1 MQRIY
6 TSVIKKHFREN
17 NQMVF
22 LVGPR
27 QVGKTTTALMLKDTS
42 EGIFYFNWDNLDHRI
57 NILKGPKTI
66 ADAAGLNKL
75 MRIKPIIVFDEI
87 HKYPKWKVF
96 LKGFYDTYKERVC
109 VVVTGSSRLDIYK
122 KGGDSLMGRYF
133 LYRLHPL
140 SLRELSAE
148 SLSGREINSV
158 KEYREEDYVK
168 LFTYGGFPEP
178 FIKNNMK
185 FYNQWQSLRRRQL
198 TREDIRD
205 LSRIQDFHRIEVLA
219 EFIRKQAGQ
228 LLNYSNLSNSIGVSV
243 DTIRRWVD
251 ILRGFFYCYTIRP
264 WSKNL
269 PRALLKEPKVYLYDW
284 SCAEDEG
291 ARFENF
297 IACHLLK
304 AAHFWTDIGLGNY
317 DLWFVR
323 DKEKNEADFLVTK
336 NNKPWFLVEA
346 KLSEQE
352 HISKSLYMY
361 HKKLKTDHAFQVVYN
376 MQFVNKDCFS
386 CGSPIIAPAGTFL
399 SQLV

>member
-1 MQRIY
+1 
-6 TSVIKKHFREN
+6 
-17 NQMVF
+17 
-22 LVGPR
+22 
-27 QVGKTTTALMLKDTS
+27 
-42 EGIFYFNWDNLDHRI
+42 
-57 NILKGPKTI
+57 
-66 ADAAGLNKL
+66 
-75 MRIKPIIVFDEI
+75 
-87 HKYPKWKVF
+87 
-96 LKGFYDTYKERVC
+96 
-109 VVVTGSSRLDIYK
+109 
-122 KGGDSLMGRYF
+122 MGRYF

-148 SLSGREINSV
+148 SFSGREIRSV

-168 LFTYGGFPEP
+168 LFTCGGFPEP

-185 FYNQWQSLRRRQL
+185 FYNQWQSLRRQQL
-198 TREDIRD
+198 IREDIRD
-205 LSRIQDFHRIEVLA
+205 LSRIQDFHRMEVLA

-251 ILRGFFYCYTIRP
+251 ILRSFFYCYTIRP

-284 SCAEDEG
+284 SCVEDEG

-297 IACHLLK
+297 TAGHLLK
-304 AAHFWTDIGLGNY
+304 AVHFWTDIGLGNY

-336 NNKPWFLVEA
+336 NNKPWFLAEA

-361 HKKLKTDHAFQVVYN
+361 HKKLKTNHAFQVVYN

-386 CGSPIIAPAGTFL
+386 YDSPIIVPAGTFL